1 MVVSARDPLSSC
13 PHCGK
18 RGAQLIRVLSTE
30 IRYFCESCIDGLSER
45 TTGPTGADESRMAVS
60 DHISS
65 YVAFR
70 RKHVIA

>member
-1 MVVSARDPLSSC
+1 MVVNARDPLSSC

-18 RGAQLIRVLSTE
+18 GEAQLIRVLSTE
-30 IRYFCESCIDGLSER
+30 IRSFCESCIDGIAEH
-45 TTGPTGADESRMAVS
+45 TTSPTGANESRMAIS